1 MTKKEE
7 TIIELKEELMCYQEE
22 LAKSKPKTKGEHSE
36 RWDH

>member
-7 TIIELKEELMCYQEE
+7 TIIELKEALIYYQEE
-22 LAKSKPKTKGEHSE
+22 LAKSKAKTKGEHSE